1 MVHLDLNDQQQQVLR
16 EVLESVIS
24 DLRFE
29 ISDTDRKE
37 MRDDLKDKEAVLK
50 GLVEALKPA
59 AG

>member
-1 MVHLDLNDQQQQVLR
+1 MVHLDLNDQQQQILR

-29 ISDTDRKE
+29 ISNTERKE
-37 MRDDLKDKEAVLK
+37 MRDDLKNKEAVLK
-50 GLVEALKPA
+50 GVVDALKPA